1 MAVQP
6 KGRLPCFP
14 RSMQDSTIASIKA
27 SLEKKS
33 VRNDYAELG
42 QLTLYFLTGE
52 LTVPNRKFGP
62 FHHTRWMAKAIYV
75 LKLLMFRGHMK
86 LTLIV
91 EASLR
96 ELAMFIVLIYSRTW
110 MEAPRACDAAV
121 NDRAFLDNLLRSN
134 TVYGKICKVAL
145 TTFQRH
151 LWYLGSDHVGFFLFC
166 KKCSTDEKRDIV
178 RQMKTGRITIDR
190 KR

>member
-1 MAVQP
+1 MAVHP

-42 QLTLYFLTGE
+42 QITLYFLTGE
-52 LTVPNRKFGP
+52 LTVPNRKFGA

-75 LKLLMFRGHMK
+75 LKLLMFREHIK
-86 LTLIV
+86 LTLIIE
-91 EASLR
+91 EAGEVAL
-96 ELAMFIVLIYSRTW
+96 FIVLIYSRTW
-110 MEAPRACDAAV
+110 MEALSACDAAV
-121 NDRAFLDNLLRSN
+121 NDRALLDDLLRYN